1 MENTWDLQLHAL
13 RRIPFVESGDDL
25 GAIAA
30 TGLHQDGIVA
40 ENGDV
45 LVIAQKVVSKAE
57 GRVVRLADVDPSPRA
72 RELAEQTGR
81 NPALCQLYL
90 DESSKILGVNGRHV
104 ITLHRLGFEGTGA
117 GVDMSNATGGDEPTA
132 VLLPV
137 DPDAS
142 AQAIRARMFELTGAR
157 LAVIVS
163 DSFGSP
169 TRQGA
174 IGAAIGV
181 AGIAPVEQPEETD
194 LFGRPSRPMIN
205 RVDELAGAASIL
217 MGQSGQ
223 AKPMILIRGAPFTE
237 EEDAGIEALLID
249 RS

>member
-1 MENTWDLQLHAL
+1 M
-13 RRIPFVESGDDL
+13 ESGDDL
-25 GAIAA
+25 GEIAVR
-30 TGLHQDGIVA
+30 GLAGDGITPVD
-40 ENGDV
+40 GDV
-45 LVIAQKVVSKAE
+45 LVVAQKVVSKAE
-57 GRVVRLADVDPSPRA
+57 GRMVRLADVEPSPKA
-72 RELAEQTGR
+72 YDLATQTGR
-81 NPALCQLYL
+81 DPAVCQLYL
-90 DESSKILGVNGRHV
+90 DESSEILGVNGRHV

-117 GVDMSNATGGDEPTA
+117 GVDMSNAAAGDEPIA

-137 DPDAS
+137 NPDAS
-142 AQAIRARMFELTGAR
+142 ARMIRARILDLTGAR

-169 TRQGA
+169 TRLGA

-194 LFGRPSRPMIN
+194 LFGRASKPMIN

-223 AKPMILIRGAPFTE
+223 AKPMILIRGAPFS
-237 EEDAGIEALLID
+237 EDEDTGIAALLID

>member
-1 MENTWDLQLHAL
+1 MSDVWDLQLHAI
-13 RRIPFVESGDDL
+13 RDVPHVAEGDDL
-25 GAIAA
+25 AEIAA
-30 TGLHQDGIVA
+30 SSLGRAGVTLVL
-40 ENGDV
+40 GDV
-45 LVIAQKVVSKAE
+45 LVVAQKIVSKTE
-57 GRVVRLADVDPSPRA
+57 GRVVRLADVVPSPEA
-72 RELAEQTGR
+72 RDLAERTGR
-81 NPALCQLYL
+81 SPALCQLYL

-117 GVDMSNATGGDEPTA
+117 GVDMSNATSGDEPTA

-142 AQAIRARMFELTGAR
+142 ARAIRARLHELTGTL
-157 LAVIVS
+157 LAVIIS

-169 TRQGA
+169 TRIGA

-181 AGIAPVEQPEETD
+181 AGISPVEQPDETD
-194 LFGRPSRPMIN
+194 LFGRPSQPMIN
-205 RVDELAGAASIL
+205 RVDELAGSASIL

-237 EEDAGIEALLID
+237 KDDASIAELLIQ